1 MKEIEGKVDVSKQ
14 KEIPNID
21 LRSDEVQEIM
31 GHKTP
36 LILRGGITIIL
47 FFVILFL
54 MSTRYIRYPEYINFN
69 AQLLPNVE
77 VLDIM
82 TPEDGSIVS
91 IIELT
96 HCTVKRKDTL
106 AVIETIEGDT
116 FYIESPQSGKL
127 YIADYIVS
135 GMEVRKGDRLFSL
148 VKRTCVERKAKC
160 IAYVSFDMIQLF
172 EIGQSADVTTN
183 GSQYKMFVES
193 KAVVPNKEGTFF
205 VLLSEYPNIEG
216 NEKRITDERLHSV
229 VCNVKMKVSDETIFN
244 KFFANKWRLHI

>member
-91 IIELT
+91 IIEL
-96 HCTVKRKDTL
+96 
-106 AVIETIEGDT
+106 
-116 FYIESPQSGKL
+116 
-127 YIADYIVS
+127 
-135 GMEVRKGDRLFSL
+135 
-148 VKRTCVERKAKC
+148 
-160 IAYVSFDMIQLF
+160 
-172 EIGQSADVTTN
+172 
-183 GSQYKMFVES
+183 
-193 KAVVPNKEGTFF
+193 
-205 VLLSEYPNIEG
+205 
-216 NEKRITDERLHSV
+216 
-229 VCNVKMKVSDETIFN
+229 
-244 KFFANKWRLHI
+244 